1 VAFLSKE
8 RPLYLPTFN
17 DKTLNFVSSNMICGF
32 LKSKQSLKGI
42 KCLGVPDC
50 SVCTFSIL
58 KILFEITSNNNNNN
72 NNNNNKENNNKVDI
86 RNLDLAAKNSSPRWA
101 FPEMPRLNAE
111 KSGHPKSP
119 KS

>member
-1 VAFLSKE
+1 MSGGARIFL
-8 RPLYLPTFN
+8 
-17 DKTLNFVSSNMICGF
+17 IA
-32 LKSKQSLKGI
+32 
-42 KCLGVPDC
+42 DC

-58 KILFEITSNNNNNN
+58 KILFEITSNN

>member
-1 VAFLSKE
+1 MSGGARIFL
-8 RPLYLPTFN
+8 
-17 DKTLNFVSSNMICGF
+17 IA
-32 LKSKQSLKGI
+32 
-42 KCLGVPDC
+42 DC

-58 KILFEITSNNNNNN
+58 KILFEITSNNNNN